1 MKKQATIAQQRLFF
15 FDLATLTIVCIL
27 QYESH
32 FPCFCFYQVFRKKC
46 FKFQS
51 KTKAQKN
58 IRKCCPWG
66 RKTHPKC
73 IKIQCFSFRKHQI
86 APKNWFWGWL
96 FFYRFFESQFFHFL
110 AKFGVQMKS
119 RAKTTFTLLRQFWRS
134 KPIFWRCLFFYRF
147 FSQKCWKNV
156 ENQCR
161 LTEKLTEWNLN
172 SIHNPMPGSPIFPK
186 VRTHHYLTK
195 PPHERV
201 HWTLPKASYPQLPYQ
216 PSKSKGGGRWL
227 GFAATIN
234 YWY

>member
-1 MKKQATIAQQRLFF
+1 MFF
-15 FDLATLTIVCIL
+15 T
-27 QYESH
+27 
-32 FPCFCFYQVFRKKC
+32 KKC
-46 FKFQS
+46 FTFQS

-134 KPIFWRCLFFYRF
+134 KPIFWRCHLFYRF
-147 FSQKCWKNV
+147 FSQKCWKSV
-156 ENQCR
+156 EIRSR
-161 LTEKLTEWNLN
+161 LIEKLTEWNLN

-201 HWTLPKASYPQLPYQ
+201 HWTLPKASYPPLPYQ

-227 GFAATIN
+227 GSAATIIN
-234 YWY
+234 ITTISYY